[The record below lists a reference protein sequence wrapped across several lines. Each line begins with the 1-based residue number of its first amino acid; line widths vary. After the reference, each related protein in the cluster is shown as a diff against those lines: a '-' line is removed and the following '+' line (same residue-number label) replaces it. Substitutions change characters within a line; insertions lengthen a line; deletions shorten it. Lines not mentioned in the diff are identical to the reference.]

1 MKEVKTN
8 KQTQKHLQN
17 NTSLTVPPSRILR
30 SISLK
35 LHDKR
40 ILCEIFYVNLKSKKR
55 LKPFHATVLFLYPL
69 KTSEKPLVF

>member
-17 NTSLTVPPSRILR
+17 NTSLTFPPSRILR

-40 ILCEIFYVNLKSKKR
+40 ILCEIFYVNLKS
-55 LKPFHATVLFLYPL
+55 
-69 KTSEKPLVF
+69 